1 MALKKSSFIDK
12 AIHKLYNDDLCS
24 KNQFLNIIN
33 YINFFFIIG
42 AIYVLYIST
51 LPQYHSDKKDEDILE
66 IVEIAITT
74 YLGVDLLLR
83 YILYT
88 FFSITINGR
97 EKEFDKYFNRNKK
110 NDIDYTFI
118 TMSGGTGKGVSH
130 SKRQREILTSS
141 VTHYFKFFKSKIEI
155 NNLISITPYFIEL
168 IFPKLSHTYSSYL
181 NWISTAIRY
190 TRIFRFIYYFYN
202 TRIVKIC
209 QMSSL
214 LKVLRNS
221 VDGLITVTILVLWTT
236 MFFTAFFFF
245 AETYDCEFDK
255 VTEKYYRVVSN
266 KTEECLVNS
275 IIDSY
280 WWGVVTTACI
290 GYGDTTPVT
299 AQGKIVVGFT
309 IIFAIMIFP
318 IPSSILTIEF
328 MEFLVQL
335 KKNETIENAVKEC
348 EKKIEK
354 ALGGHSGMTHL
365 QNARNDPV
373 SIKNLFKDSNKA
385 SSSDKN
391 KNITGSSELLSD
403 STTTI
408 KYALSKQL
416 MTNKDPEIEEL
427 NRIIQDQKN
436 LHQTMILLKIKNIG
450 HSRKNSQGKIEV
462 DINMGEV
469 KYMSVGE
476 ISKELYKLSMEYY
489 AFCDNE
495 IGDVDEQTG
504 TLYLLMNGLDKT
516 INLVNALRRRKT

>member
-1 MALKKSSFIDK
+1 
-12 AIHKLYNDDLCS
+12 
-24 KNQFLNIIN
+24 
-33 YINFFFIIG
+33 
-42 AIYVLYIST
+42 
-51 LPQYHSDKKDEDILE
+51 
-66 IVEIAITT
+66 
-74 YLGVDLLLR
+74 
-83 YILYT
+83 
-88 FFSITINGR
+88 
-97 EKEFDKYFNRNKK
+97 
-110 NDIDYTFI
+110 
-118 TMSGGTGKGVSH
+118 
-130 SKRQREILTSS
+130 
-141 VTHYFKFFKSKIEI
+141 
-155 NNLISITPYFIEL
+155 
-168 IFPKLSHTYSSYL
+168 
-181 NWISTAIRY
+181 
-190 TRIFRFIYYFYN
+190 
-202 TRIVKIC
+202 
-209 QMSSL
+209 MSSL

-354 ALGGHSGMTHL
+354 ARKKRVKKELKDIISTRAFSNSTNTFLKYYSINNGVGGHSGMTHL

-436 LHQTMILLKIKNIG
+436 LHQTMISFKDQKVEDNKLDLYLSPSIG